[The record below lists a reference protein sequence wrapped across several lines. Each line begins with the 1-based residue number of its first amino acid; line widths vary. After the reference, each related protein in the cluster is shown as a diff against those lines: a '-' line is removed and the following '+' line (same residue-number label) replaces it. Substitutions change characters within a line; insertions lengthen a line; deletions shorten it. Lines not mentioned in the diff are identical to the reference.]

1 MLASIDL
8 LIAGVAVEIAKKLVI
23 EIKSK
28 MEANDVMV
36 TKKKG
41 KINSEKNKK
50 KIPPENFH
58 SKYK

>member
-8 LIAGVAVEIAKKLVI
+8 LIAGVAVEIAKRLAI

-36 TKKKG
+36 TKKNG
-41 KINSEKNKK
+41 KIDSEKNEKK
-50 KIPPENFH
+50 NPH
-58 SKYK
+58 